1 MTRAKIQ
8 IVRNARSVEEWAER
22 IRGVWQDN
30 VAGIFEMGNLLES
43 AREELGR
50 EQFKMLWHDEL
61 KYSKQTVSHL
71 IKIAT
76 DEKLRQVQH
85 AVLPAS
91 WFTLYALARLTAEQF
106 AAGIESGAIHPGMQR
121 KDVRALRGDNPSTA
135 RSNSKSDDDERDPVD
150 MRSWRRDLHGRITRA
165 AFALAASERAELFAY
180 LRQILDSTERDL
192 TAKERGADNAIR

>member
-61 KYSKQTVSHL
+61 KYSKGMVSRL
-71 IKIAT
+71 IAIAT
-76 DEKLRQVQH
+76 DKKLREVSPGK
-85 AVLPAS
+85 LPAA
-91 WFTLYALARLTAEQF
+91 WTMLYALTRLTAAQF

-121 KDVRALRGDNPSTA
+121 KDVKALRGDDPSTA
-135 RSNSKSDDDERDPVD
+135 RSNSKGDDERDPVD
-150 MRSWRRDLHGRITRA
+150 MPAWRRDLHGRITRA

-180 LRQILDSTERDL
+180 LRHILDVTERDL
-192 TAKERGADNAIR
+192 AAKEKGD